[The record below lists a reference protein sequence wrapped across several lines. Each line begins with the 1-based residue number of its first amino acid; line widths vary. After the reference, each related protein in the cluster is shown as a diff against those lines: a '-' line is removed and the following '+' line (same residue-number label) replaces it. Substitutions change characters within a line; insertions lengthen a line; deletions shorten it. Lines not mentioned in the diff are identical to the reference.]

1 MSTEESEEHPL
12 LTLLLN
18 ERLPTLG
25 LDVETY
31 GPYIV
36 ALFPLSSTPGDEIED
51 ELEGWDEILELL
63 QASSDLEDLEDKVWE
78 QLKVDLISTW
88 QSYRK
93 EQVERLKAKMAEKEE
108 HLQKVLELE
117 RDVAKLNAEAK
128 ANDTTGATNGSS
140 HNNSSID
147 DATKRALLNRFGYE
161 EDAND
166 DGGKGVEGGTSKAK
180 ADTTDISSYNT
191 NTAAATKQ
199 QYPPVTTKR
208 EEQQKTKA
216 AQQQKVD
223 AKEERR
229 KRATKGE
236 RRR

>member
-1 MSTEESEEHPL
+1 MNSEEHEEHPL

-36 ALFPLSSTPGDEIED
+36 ALFPTTSTPSDEMVD

-63 QASSDLEDLEDKVWE
+63 QASSELQDLEINVWE

-88 QSYRK
+88 QSYRMQQDEQQKVKMLEK
-93 EQVERLKAKMAEKEE
+93 EQN
-108 HLQKVLELE
+108 LQKMLELE
-117 RDVAKLNAEAK
+117 CDIAKMNAEAK
-128 ANDTTGATNGSS
+128 GNNFMGTSNSN
-140 HNNSSID
+140 NNSSID
-147 DATKRALLNRFGYE
+147 EATKRALLNRFGYE
-161 EDAND
+161 DDENYDE
-166 DGGKGVEGGTSKAK
+166 DGGATNKTKT
-180 ADTTDISSYNT
+180 DTIENT
-191 NTAAATKQ
+191 NITTPSTSTKQ
-199 QYPPVTTKR
+199 QQQHPPVTTKR

-229 KRATKGE
+229 KRTTKGE

>member
-1 MSTEESEEHPL
+1 MSSEESEEHPL
-12 LTLLLN
+12 LRLLLN

-25 LDVETY
+25 LDIETY

-36 ALFPLSSTPGDEIED
+36 ALFPLSGTFGDDLVD

-63 QASSDLEDLEDKVWE
+63 QASSELQDLDENVWE
-78 QLKVDLISTW
+78 QLKVDLLSSW
-88 QSYRK
+88 QSYQKQQAEQQK
-93 EQVERLKAKMAEKEE
+93 EKLLEKEV
-108 HLQKVLELE
+108 HLQKMLELE
-117 RDVAKLNAEAK
+117 RDVAKMNAEGKGA
-128 ANDTTGATNGSS
+128 DSTGTTNGS
-140 HNNSSID
+140 NNSSSID
-147 DATKRALLNRFGYE
+147 DAAKRALLNRFGYE
-161 EDAND
+161 EDEND
-166 DGGKGVEGGTSKAK
+166 DTGKGVDGASNKGK
-180 ADTTDISSYNT
+180 ADTAENSN
-191 NTAAATKQ
+191 ATPSTMKHQ
-199 QYPPVTTKR
+199 HPPVTTKR